1 MKTDNL
7 DSIFDNSDAVVILTE
22 WDEYSN
28 LNWNYISNKMRSPA
42 WVFDA
47 RSILNPEQIS
57 RVGLN
62 YWRIGDGSR

>member
-28 LNWNYISNKMRSPA
+28 LNWNYISNKMRS
-42 WVFDA
+42 
-47 RSILNPEQIS
+47 
-57 RVGLN
+57 
-62 YWRIGDGSR
+62 